1 MIFQF
6 PILLP
11 VSSCQFSPILITS
24 SYLTGIQIDN
34 KKTWQNIQEL
44 FSALIWT
51 RIQVCQ
57 NLRGQRYYA
66 LGYSVFKLIISIVF
80 ILFHLRRVTKLNN
93 VILLSITM
101 GLYLDDIIESIWLS
115 GASKCHSGSSAQSC
129 SIGF

>member
-11 VSSCQFSPILITS
+11 VSRGQFSPILITS

-93 VILLSITM
+93 LILLSITM
-101 GLYLDDIIESIWLS
+101 GLYLDDTTEPIWLS
-115 GASKCHSGSSAQSC
+115 GASKCHSGPSVQSR